1 MKKLVAVALM
11 ALSSVSLAGTE
22 IITVPVI
29 DVQPVTQRVG
39 VPHTQRVC
47 SVETVPVQTTV
58 NTSTA
63 GDVITGAIIG
73 GVIGHQIGDG
83 RQRKDNRNIGAVLG
97 GMIGGSSRNQ
107 QAIVGHRQVERCK
120 NQTTYVYEDRIRGYE
135 VTYELDGQTNTV
147 RMNRDPGGY
156 IRVQRTVTYRIQ

>member
-11 ALSSVSLAGTE
+11 AMSSVSLAGTE

-39 VPHTQRVC
+39 VPQTQRVC
-47 SVETVPVQTTV
+47 TVENVPVQTTV

-97 GMIGGSSRNQ
+97 GMIGGSSKNQ
-107 QAIVGHRQVERCK
+107 TIVGQRQVEQCQ
-120 NQTTYVYEDRIRGYE
+120 NQTTYVYENRIRGYE
-135 VTYELDGQTNTV
+135 VTYELEGQTKTV
-147 RMNRDPGGY
+147 RMNRDPGSY